1 MPSDMKKRIRIYPLL
16 YTGMVC
22 LLLAGAYSCKTKPP
36 TTVTPSAG
44 KIRSTEEL
52 WAKINADVPR
62 YQNLNI
68 KFAAQIKTAK
78 NDNSIRGKLKIRRD
92 SCVWVSAL
100 PLGIEAARILATQTE
115 TGMVLYL
122 DKKYFQGGY
131 EMLSAQV
138 GYALTYP
145 MLEAALTGTPIFMA
159 EKSSY
164 RFDDD
169 RRNGYYFSPYEQA
182 DFEKI
187 TEDKQYPADGAATV
201 QALWFDQDNV
211 RLSKNVLYDVAQKRY
226 LEIIYG
232 NYTAVGNDVLPGT
245 VAIVIRTPKETA
257 TFTIEYTKAEAN
269 VPEMEY
275 PFTIPASYERME
287 LK

>member
-1 MPSDMKKRIRIYPLL
+1 MKKRIHSLL
-16 YTGMVC
+16 YTGMAC
-22 LLLAGAYSCKTKPP
+22 LLLAGVPSCKTKPQP
-36 TTVTPSAG
+36 TSTGGGSG
-44 KIRSTEEL
+44 KIHSTEEL

-78 NDNSIRGKLKIRRD
+78 SDNSLRGKLKIRRD
-92 SCVWVSAL
+92 SCVWASAL

-115 TGMVLYL
+115 AGMILYL

-131 EMLSAQV
+131 DLLGAQV
-138 GYALTYP
+138 GYTLSYP
-145 MLEAALTGTPIFMA
+145 MLEAALTGTPVFGA
-159 EKSSY
+159 EKTTY

-169 RRNGYYFSPYEQA
+169 RRNGYYFSPYSPS

-187 TEDKQYPADGAATV
+187 TEDKQMPADGAATV
-201 QALWFDQDNV
+201 QALWFDPENV

-226 LEIIYG
+226 LEI
-232 NYTAVGNDVLPGT
+232 NYSNYAAVGNDWLPTG
-245 VAIVIRTPKETA
+245 IHIIIRTPKETA
-257 TFTIEYTKAEAN
+257 TFALEYTKTEAD